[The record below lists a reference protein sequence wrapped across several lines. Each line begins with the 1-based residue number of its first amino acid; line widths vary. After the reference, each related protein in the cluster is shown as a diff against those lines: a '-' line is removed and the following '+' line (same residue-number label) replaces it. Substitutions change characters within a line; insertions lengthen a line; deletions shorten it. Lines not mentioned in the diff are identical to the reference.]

1 MIADTFSTLLN
12 FDNGKGSKNKGD
24 SSTLVIMFMAL
35 LCALLP
41 LDISQLSIAI
51 VGAVLYAAL
60 YNKDQIATKKKPCST
75 VADNASRNSATRAPK
90 SKSPSARPPVAVGAQ
105 TKIPPSPVNP
115 EVRMPS
121 VQPIIAPTFH
131 SDSWEGEVQE
141 LLLQITPSDEAEQI
155 VTKLA
160 QMVAHTLQ
168 SLIPEI
174 EVSGYAHGN
183 LAFGKAF
190 GVAVPEVDIVASI
203 SPRILFN
210 RLHGRGPHS
219 GTAPIDEKKLQ
230 KTAIR
235 ACTDKLVSAA
245 GFKFRRSAFRGLE
258 PKVTLLAPASL
269 GLFADSIP
277 IDFSINAVTPLY
289 NSALLTEC
297 GRMDSRTKELILI
310 VKRWAKD
317 RGICH
322 AAKGHLSPY
331 LWGLLAVYFCQVGD
345 EEGPLLPSLEKFQMA
360 SGLLKGEHSALKH
373 LAWKTPVQKKVSAA
387 TLFKEFVHFFETKF
401 DWRNE
406 AVSIRA
412 ARRAPP
418 SSALPIHIMTSDVDS
433 TSQVGPSIE
442 DPFHV
447 GQNLGD
453 GMTSASLARLKEEFS
468 RAEALCLRG
477 ASLSE
482 LLEPWAPP
490 SESSEVR
497 DDEGDGSYEVPTSQ
511 VAKTVQVASSGEDCP
526 KVARSTGCM
535 AKRLS
540 SMAVP
545 QVPAAQVM
553 KSMQLSSS
561 AKECQKKVVE
571 VSRNSED
578 WRRDAMEAQADWR
591 RDAMEAQATKSL
603 AATAPWRRPDS
614 SRNAS
619 KIVA

>member
-1 MIADTFSTLLN
+1 MLIGAVVYAVMTLPVLPR
-12 FDNGKGSKNKGD
+12 DGRSKGSFTKTGAHAH
-24 SSTLVIMFMAL
+24 SSPVS
-35 LCALLP
+35 P
-41 LDISQLSIAI
+41 
-51 VGAVLYAAL
+51 
-60 YNKDQIATKKKPCST
+60 
-75 VADNASRNSATRAPK
+75 AS
-90 SKSPSARPPVAVGAQ
+90 SPSKHSAPPVKAPVFSAYDFDMQVDELIARISPTASCHQAVEDLVSVIRERMQ
-105 TKIPPSPVNP
+105 T
-115 EVRMPS
+115 
-121 VQPIIAPTFH
+121 
-131 SDSWEGEVQE
+131 
-141 LLLQITPSDEAEQI
+141 
-155 VTKLA
+155 
-160 QMVAHTLQ
+160 
-168 SLIPEI
+168 LIPEA
-174 EVSGYAHGN
+174 EVMGFTTANLGGSTAYA
-183 LAFGKAF
+183 
-190 GVAVPEVDIVASI
+190 VAVPEVEIVANARPEELI
-203 SPRILFN
+203 R
-210 RLHGRGPHS
+210 RLSQMSSQRAMATS
-219 GTAPIDEKKLQ
+219 RLDIRKLQ
-230 KTAIR
+230 KSAIR
-235 ACTDKLVSAA
+235 VCTSLLVSV
-245 GFKFRRSAFRGLE
+245 GLKFRRSSFRSEE

-269 GLFADSIP
+269 LGTAEVSIP

-418 SSALPIHIMTSDVDS
+418 SSALPIHIMTSDADS

-497 DDEGDGSYEVPTSQ
+497 EDEGDGSYEVPTSQ
-511 VAKTVQVASSGEDCP
+511 VAKTVQVASGGEDCP

-614 SRNAS
+614 RNAS